1 MTSEAARSK
10 APEAVAGRRPG
21 RCQVR
26 PELRAQLRG
35 RLTVP
40 ALRWPRCT
48 VSAQLRRD
56 RRVPIEVLLAGAC
69 QQRAPRTNISHG
81 LDRRRCVLR
90 LAHLAAHPRTCQAG
104 CHRGRAS
111 SEIRSADAASARRLR
126 RRWAP
131 LSTTS
136 RNDGGARTADADLQD
151 YRTHPRT
158 DNPDRDEDCETRQ
171 KSESPRPASHLARP
185 QPARASRP
193 RGSRACRRPCCT
205 TSSAGRASFGSAPSP
220 ARAAAPTRRCMYH
233 RSRRSCLQGP
243 RIESALG
250 KRRRMPSED
259 PRQHACGERA
269 LSLGPEGGPGLA
281 DGPLGRWV
289 AAASQARHL
298 ERAGLPRMSCSE
310 SARISRSSTWRG

>member
-111 SEIRSADAASARRLR
+111 AETRSAGAASARRCDGACAWGWWPMRRQDAVQAAGLACPALHQDEVECGR
-126 RRWAP
+126 RR
-131 LSTTS
+131 
-136 RNDGGARTADADLQD
+136 
-151 YRTHPRT
+151 
-158 DNPDRDEDCETRQ
+158 ET
-171 KSESPRPASHLARP
+171 
-185 QPARASRP
+185 
-193 RGSRACRRPCCT
+193 
-205 TSSAGRASFGSAPSP
+205 
-220 ARAAAPTRRCMYH
+220 
-233 RSRRSCLQGP
+233 
-243 RIESALG
+243 
-250 KRRRMPSED
+250 
-259 PRQHACGERA
+259 
-269 LSLGPEGGPGLA
+269 
-281 DGPLGRWV
+281 
-289 AAASQARHL
+289 
-298 ERAGLPRMSCSE
+298 
-310 SARISRSSTWRG
+310 